1 MPLSDQVV
9 SPNLDIVA
17 DIEREM
23 VALLALRRAIKRE
36 LGTLTMGRGAHGTR
50 SAAVLASVERY
61 VTRSRKEFWSTHLP
75 GLQRI

>member
-23 VALLALRRAIKRE
+23 VALLALRRAI
-36 LGTLTMGRGAHGTR
+36 
-50 SAAVLASVERY
+50 
-61 VTRSRKEFWSTHLP
+61 
-75 GLQRI
+75 